1 MADNED
7 DDDNDDGNSVAEDLK
22 DLQTR
27 VSELEDG
34 VADLCTDNAS
44 IGERLDDL
52 QSAFEKLDITRPGT
66 GELRDVERRVAA
78 LEVRP
83 MDVAHADTDEER
95 DTTSSGPHTEEL
107 RTRVLS
113 NCKMWRETVV
123 DEIQLLIRNQSNF
136 GALLC
141 AMTEI
146 RPSKRQLFAELQDM
160 VREALARS
168 K

>member
-7 DDDNDDGNSVAEDLK
+7 DDNNESDSVAEDLK

-83 MDVAHADTDEER
+83 MDVAHAGEFGEEH

-141 AMTEI
+141 AMTEM